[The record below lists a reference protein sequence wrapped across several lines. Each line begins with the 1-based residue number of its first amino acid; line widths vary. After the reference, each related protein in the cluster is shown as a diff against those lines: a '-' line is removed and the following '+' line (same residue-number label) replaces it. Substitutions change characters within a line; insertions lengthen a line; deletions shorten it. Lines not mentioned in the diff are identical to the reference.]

1 MSQFRVRTSYLNTS
15 NLTDLGASL
24 TPFINNFE
32 NINVINTFTGN
43 NAYVNN
49 LTIGG
54 SLTGGTNGQNV
65 YFTGIGIQ
73 ISGAIFSTNTFI
85 PLIFSKNG
93 KVVTLAFGEADNGIG
108 VGSNGSSMDIFINT
122 GTGVGQIPLSFL
134 PSIIYTGSNIPNGP
148 TFIVNG
154 INNGGSSVLVM
165 IIGINY
171 GRSAPPNLDINI
183 VPLLFSEFDGG
194 APASLFAGTI
204 TYVTDQ

>member
-1 MSQFRVRTSYLNTS
+1 MLQFRVQTSYLNTS

-93 KVVTLAFGEADNGIG
+93 KVVGHSHLEKQIMVLGLE
-108 VGSNGSSMDIFINT
+108 VMEVSMDIFINT

-134 PSIIYTGSNIPNGP
+134 PSIIYTG
-148 TFIVNG
+148 
-154 INNGGSSVLVM
+154 LM
-165 IIGINY
+165 
-171 GRSAPPNLDINI
+171 
-183 VPLLFSEFDGG
+183 
-194 APASLFAGTI
+194 
-204 TYVTDQ
+204 DQIL

>member
-1 MSQFRVRTSYLNTS
+1 MSQFRVQTSYLNTS
-15 NLTDLGASL
+15 NLTDLGTSL

-108 VGSNGSSMDIFINT
+108 VGRMEVLWIFLLIQERELVKFHYRFYQVLYIQVLMD
-122 GTGVGQIPLSFL
+122 QIL
-134 PSIIYTGSNIPNGP
+134 
-148 TFIVNG
+148 
-154 INNGGSSVLVM
+154 
-165 IIGINY
+165 
-171 GRSAPPNLDINI
+171 
-183 VPLLFSEFDGG
+183 
-194 APASLFAGTI
+194 
-204 TYVTDQ
+204 